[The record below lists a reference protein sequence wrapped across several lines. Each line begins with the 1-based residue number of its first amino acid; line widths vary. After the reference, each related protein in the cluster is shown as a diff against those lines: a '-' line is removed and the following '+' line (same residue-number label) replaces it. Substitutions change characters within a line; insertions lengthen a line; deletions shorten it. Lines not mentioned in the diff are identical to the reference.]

1 MKIVTIGG
9 GSSYTP
15 ELAEGLLKRV
25 RVLPVTEYWLVDI
38 EEGSKK
44 QEINAGLIRRMAEKA
59 GVKLKVRT
67 TLNREEA
74 LNGAAFVTTQLRV
87 GGLDAREKDERI
99 PLSHGMIGQETNGAG
114 GLFKALR
121 TIPVMLEIA
130 RDMLRLCPDAW
141 LINFTNPSGMVTEA
155 LLRYSPFKRVI
166 GLCNV
171 PIHMERSIAQ
181 ILDVEASRIHIRF
194 AGLNHLVYGKKV
206 FLDGIDITQE
216 AIEKAY
222 APNRKVEFTVKNVIP
237 VDYNLDFIKALGM
250 LLCPYHNYYYK
261 KQTMLDDELK
271 EYQVGN
277 TRAQA
282 VKKVEQELF
291 EVYQDEQLD
300 VKPKQL
306 EDRGGA
312 FYSEAACRLIES
324 IYTDK
329 QDIQPVDTRN
339 NGAIAGIEDDSAVE
353 VSCIITREGP
363 IPLTV
368 GKMPLAANGLIQ
380 QIKTFERLT
389 VEAACEGSYE
399 KALLALCTNPL
410 TDDEKQAKVV
420 LDELFEAHKE
430 YLPLFFE
437 KGGGESVFC
446 GN

>member
-25 RVLPVTEYWLVDI
+25 DVLPVTEYWLVDI
-38 EEGSKK
+38 AEGSKK
-44 QEINAGLIRRMAEKA
+44 QEINAALIRRMAERA
-59 GVKLKVRT
+59 GVKLKVCT
-67 TLNREEA
+67 TLDREEA
-74 LNGAAFVTTQLRV
+74 LNQAAFVTTQLRV

-121 TIPVMLEIA
+121 TIPVILEIA

-171 PIHMERSIAQ
+171 PIHMERSIAR

-194 AGLNHLVYGKKV
+194 AGLNHLVYGTKV
-206 FLDGIDITQE
+206 FLDGKDITPE

-222 APNRKVEFTVKNVIP
+222 APDRKVEFTVKNVIP
-237 VDYNLDFIKALGM
+237 VDYNLDFVKALGM

-277 TRAQA
+277 TRAQT

-329 QDIQPVDTRN
+329 RDIQPVDTRN

-363 IPLTV
+363 VPLTV
-368 GKMPLAANGLIQ
+368 GKMPLAAYGLIQ

-420 LDELFEAHKE
+420 LDELFDAHQE

-437 KGGGESVFC
+437 KGGGAGVLC
-446 GN
+446 RN

>member
-25 RVLPVTEYWLVDI
+25 GVLPVTEYWLVDI

-130 RDMLRLCPDAW
+130 WDMLRLCPDAW

-171 PIHMERSIAQ
+171 PIHMERSIAR
-181 ILDVEASRIHIRF
+181 ILDVETSRIHIRF
-194 AGLNHLVYGKKV
+194 AGLNHLVYGTKV
-206 FLDGIDITQE
+206 LLDGIDITQE

-271 EYQVGN
+271 EYQAGN

-306 EDRGGA
+306 ENRGGA

-329 QDIQPVDTRN
+329 RDIQPVDTRN

-363 IPLTV
+363 IPLAV

-420 LDELFEAHKE
+420 LDELFDAHKE
-430 YLPLFFE
+430 YLPLFLK

-446 GN
+446 RN

>member
-15 ELAEGLLKRV
+15 ELAEGLLKRAD
-25 RVLPVTEYWLVDI
+25 VLPVTEYWLVDI
-38 EEGSKK
+38 EEGSWK
-44 QEINAGLIRRMAEKA
+44 QEINAGLIRRMAKKA
-59 GVKLKVRT
+59 GVDLKVYT

-74 LNGAAFVTTQLRV
+74 LKDAAFVTTQLRV
-87 GGLDAREKDERI
+87 GGLDAREKDECI
-99 PLSHGMIGQETNGAG
+99 PLSHGMMGQETNGAG

-121 TIPVMLEIA
+121 TIPVILEIA
-130 RDMLRLCPDAW
+130 DDMLRLCPHAW

-155 LLRYSPFKRVI
+155 LLRHSPFKRVI

-181 ILDVEASRIHIRF
+181 ILAVEPSRIHIRF
-194 AGLNHLVYGKKV
+194 AGLNHLVYGTNV
-206 FLDGIDITQE
+206 FLDGADVTKE
-216 AIEKAY
+216 AVEKAY
-222 APNRKVEFTVKNVIP
+222 DPNRKIEFTVKNVIP
-237 VDYNLDFIKALGM
+237 VDYNPDFVKGLGM

-261 KQTMLDDELK
+261 KQTMLEDELK
-271 EYQVGN
+271 EYRAGN

-291 EVYQDEQLD
+291 QIYQNEQLD

-329 QDIQPVDTRN
+329 RDIQPVDVRN
-339 NGAIAGIEDDSAVE
+339 NGAIAGIEDDSAIE
-353 VSCIITREGP
+353 ASCVITRDGP
-363 IPLTV
+363 VPLTV
-368 GKMPLAANGLIQ
+368 GKLPVAVNGLVQ
-380 QIKTFERLT
+380 QIKTFERLA
-389 VEAACEGSYE
+389 VEAAVEGSYE

-410 TDDEKQAKVV
+410 TDDEKLAKVV
-420 LDELFEAHKE
+420 VDELFEAHKA
-430 YLPLFFE
+430 YLPRFFQKE
-437 KGGGESVFC
+437 TSI
-446 GN
+446 

>member
-15 ELAEGLLKRV
+15 ELAEGLLKRAD
-25 RVLPVTEYWLVDI
+25 VLPVTEYWLVDI
-38 EEGSKK
+38 EEGSWK
-44 QEINAGLIRRMAEKA
+44 QEINAGLIRRMAKKA
-59 GVKLKVRT
+59 GVDLKVYT

-74 LNGAAFVTTQLRV
+74 LKDAAFVTTQLRV
-87 GGLDAREKDERI
+87 GGLDAREKDECI
-99 PLSHGMIGQETNGAG
+99 PLSHGMMGQETNGAG

-121 TIPVMLEIA
+121 TIPVILEIA
-130 RDMLRLCPDAW
+130 DDMLRLCPHAW

-155 LLRYSPFKRVI
+155 LLRHSPFKRVV

-181 ILDVEASRIHIRF
+181 ILAVEPSRIHIRF
-194 AGLNHLVYGKKV
+194 AGLNHLVYGTNV
-206 FLDGIDITQE
+206 FLDGADVTKE
-216 AIEKAY
+216 AVEKAY
-222 APNRKVEFTVKNVIP
+222 DPNRKIEFTVKNVIP
-237 VDYNLDFIKALGM
+237 VDYNPDFVKGLGM

-261 KQTMLDDELK
+261 KQTMLEDELK
-271 EYQVGN
+271 EYRAGN

-291 EVYQDEQLD
+291 QIYQNEQLD

-329 QDIQPVDTRN
+329 RDIQPVDVRN
-339 NGAIAGIEDDSAVE
+339 NGAIAGIEDDSAIE
-353 VSCIITREGP
+353 ASCVITRDGP
-363 IPLTV
+363 VPLTV
-368 GKMPLAANGLIQ
+368 GKLPVAVNGLVQ
-380 QIKTFERLT
+380 QIKTFERLA
-389 VEAACEGSYE
+389 VEAAVEGSYE

-410 TDDEKQAKVV
+410 TDDEKLAKVV
-420 LDELFEAHKE
+420 VDELFEAHKA
-430 YLPLFFE
+430 YLPRFFQKE
-437 KGGGESVFC
+437 TSI
-446 GN
+446 

>member
-15 ELAEGLLKRV
+15 ELAEGLLKRADI
-25 RVLPVTEYWLVDI
+25 LPVTEYWLVDI
-38 EEGSKK
+38 EEGSWK
-44 QEINAGLIRRMAEKA
+44 QEINAGLIRRMAKKA
-59 GVKLKVRT
+59 GVDLKVYT

-74 LNGAAFVTTQLRV
+74 LKDAAFVTTQLRV
-87 GGLDAREKDERI
+87 GGLDAREKDECI
-99 PLSHGMIGQETNGAG
+99 PLSHGMMGQETNGAG

-121 TIPVMLEIA
+121 TIPVILEIA
-130 RDMLRLCPDAW
+130 DDMLRLCPHAW

-155 LLRYSPFKRVI
+155 LLRHSPFKRVI

-181 ILDVEASRIHIRF
+181 ILAVEPSRIHIRF
-194 AGLNHLVYGKKV
+194 AGLNHLVYGTNV
-206 FLDGIDITQE
+206 FLDGADVTKE
-216 AIEKAY
+216 AVEKAY
-222 APNRKVEFTVKNVIP
+222 DPNRKIEFTVKNVIP
-237 VDYNLDFIKALGM
+237 VDYNPDFVKGLGM

-261 KQTMLDDELK
+261 KQTMLEDELK
-271 EYQVGN
+271 EYRAGN

-291 EVYQDEQLD
+291 QIYQNEQLD

-329 QDIQPVDTRN
+329 RDIQPVDVRN
-339 NGAIAGIEDDSAVE
+339 NGAIAGIEDDSAIE
-353 VSCIITREGP
+353 ASCVITRDGP
-363 IPLTV
+363 VPLTV
-368 GKMPLAANGLIQ
+368 GKLPVAVNGLIQ
-380 QIKTFERLT
+380 QIKTFERLA
-389 VEAACEGSYE
+389 VEAAVEGSYE

-410 TDDEKQAKVV
+410 TDDEKLAKVV
-420 LDELFEAHKE
+420 VDELFEAHKA
-430 YLPLFFE
+430 YLPRFFQKE
-437 KGGGESVFC
+437 TSI
-446 GN
+446 

>member
-15 ELAEGLLKRV
+15 ELAEGLLKRAD
-25 RVLPVTEYWLVDI
+25 VLPVTEYWLVDI
-38 EEGSKK
+38 EEGSWK
-44 QEINAGLIRRMAEKA
+44 QEINAGLIRRMAKKA
-59 GVKLKVRT
+59 GVDLKVYT

-74 LNGAAFVTTQLRV
+74 LKDAAFVTTQLRV
-87 GGLDAREKDERI
+87 GGLDAREKDECI
-99 PLSHGMIGQETNGAG
+99 PLSHGMMGQETNGAG

-121 TIPVMLEIA
+121 TIPVILEIA
-130 RDMLRLCPDAW
+130 DDMLRLCPHAW

-155 LLRYSPFKRVI
+155 LLRHSPFKRVI

-181 ILDVEASRIHIRF
+181 ILAVEPSRIHIRF
-194 AGLNHLVYGKKV
+194 AGLNHLVYGMNV
-206 FLDGIDITQE
+206 FLDGVDVTKE
-216 AIEKAY
+216 AVEKAY
-222 APNRKVEFTVKNVIP
+222 DPNRKIEFTVKNVIP
-237 VDYNLDFIKALGM
+237 VDYNPDFVKGLGM

-261 KQTMLDDELK
+261 KQTMLEDELK
-271 EYQVGN
+271 EYRAGN

-291 EVYQDEQLD
+291 QIYQNEQLD

-329 QDIQPVDTRN
+329 RDIQPVDVRN
-339 NGAIAGIEDDSAVE
+339 NGAIAGIEDDSAIE
-353 VSCIITREGP
+353 ASCVITRDGP
-363 IPLTV
+363 VPLTV
-368 GKMPLAANGLIQ
+368 GKLPVAVNGLVQ
-380 QIKTFERLT
+380 QIKTFERLA
-389 VEAACEGSYE
+389 VEAAVEGSYE

-410 TDDEKQAKVV
+410 TDDEKLAKVV
-420 LDELFEAHKE
+420 VDELFEAHKA
-430 YLPLFFE
+430 YLPRFFQKE
-437 KGGGESVFC
+437 TSI
-446 GN
+446 

>member
-15 ELAEGLLKRV
+15 ELAEGLLKRAD
-25 RVLPVTEYWLVDI
+25 VLPVTEYWLVDI
-38 EEGSKK
+38 EEGSWK
-44 QEINAGLIRRMAEKA
+44 QEINAGLIRRMAKKA
-59 GVKLKVRT
+59 GVDLKVYT

-74 LNGAAFVTTQLRV
+74 LKDAAFVTTQLRV
-87 GGLDAREKDERI
+87 GGLDAREKDECI
-99 PLSHGMIGQETNGAG
+99 PLSHGMMGQETNGAG

-121 TIPVMLEIA
+121 TIPVILEIA
-130 RDMLRLCPDAW
+130 DDMLRLCPHAW

-155 LLRYSPFKRVI
+155 LLRHSPFKRVI

-181 ILDVEASRIHIRF
+181 ILAVEPSRIHIRF
-194 AGLNHLVYGKKV
+194 AGLNHLVYGMNV
-206 FLDGIDITQE
+206 FLDGVDVTKE
-216 AIEKAY
+216 TVEKAY
-222 APNRKVEFTVKNVIP
+222 DPNRKIEFTVKNVIP
-237 VDYNLDFIKALGM
+237 VDYNPDFVKGLGM

-261 KQTMLDDELK
+261 KQTMLEDELK
-271 EYQVGN
+271 EYRAGN

-291 EVYQDEQLD
+291 QIYQNEQLD

-329 QDIQPVDTRN
+329 RDIQPVDVRN
-339 NGAIAGIEDDSAVE
+339 NGAIAGIEDDSAIE
-353 VSCIITREGP
+353 ASCVITRDGP
-363 IPLTV
+363 VPLTV
-368 GKMPLAANGLIQ
+368 GKLPVAVNGLVQ
-380 QIKTFERLT
+380 QIKTFERLA
-389 VEAACEGSYE
+389 VEAAVEGSYE

-410 TDDEKQAKVV
+410 TDDEKLAKVV
-420 LDELFEAHKE
+420 VDELFEAHKA
-430 YLPLFFE
+430 YLPRFFQKE
-437 KGGGESVFC
+437 TSI
-446 GN
+446 

>member
-15 ELAEGLLKRV
+15 ELAEGLLKRAD
-25 RVLPVTEYWLVDI
+25 VLPVTEYWLVDI
-38 EEGSKK
+38 EEGSWK
-44 QEINAGLIRRMAEKA
+44 QEINAGLIRRMAKKA
-59 GVKLKVRT
+59 GVDLKVYT

-74 LNGAAFVTTQLRV
+74 LKDAAFVTTQLRV
-87 GGLDAREKDERI
+87 GGLDAREKDECI
-99 PLSHGMIGQETNGAG
+99 PLSHGMMGQETNGAG

-130 RDMLRLCPDAW
+130 DDMLRLCPHAW

-155 LLRYSPFKRVI
+155 LLRHSPFKRVI

-181 ILDVEASRIHIRF
+181 ILAVEPSRIHIRF
-194 AGLNHLVYGKKV
+194 AGLNHLVYGTNV
-206 FLDGIDITQE
+206 FLDGADVTKE
-216 AIEKAY
+216 AVEKAY
-222 APNRKVEFTVKNVIP
+222 DPNRKIEFTVKNVIP
-237 VDYNLDFIKALGM
+237 VDYNPDFVKGLGM

-261 KQTMLDDELK
+261 KQTMLEDELK
-271 EYQVGN
+271 EYRAGN

-291 EVYQDEQLD
+291 QIYQNEQLD

-329 QDIQPVDTRN
+329 RDIQPVDVRN
-339 NGAIAGIEDDSAVE
+339 NGAIAGIEDDSAIE
-353 VSCIITREGP
+353 ASCVITRDGP
-363 IPLTV
+363 VPLTV
-368 GKMPLAANGLIQ
+368 GKLPVAVNGLVQ
-380 QIKTFERLT
+380 QIKTFERLA
-389 VEAACEGSYE
+389 VEAAVEGSYE

-410 TDDEKQAKVV
+410 TDDEKLAKVV
-420 LDELFEAHKE
+420 VDELFEAHKA
-430 YLPLFFE
+430 YLPRFFQKE
-437 KGGGESVFC
+437 TSI
-446 GN
+446 

>member
-15 ELAEGLLKRV
+15 ELAEGLLKRAD
-25 RVLPVTEYWLVDI
+25 VLPVTEYWLVDI
-38 EEGSKK
+38 EEGSWK
-44 QEINAGLIRRMAEKA
+44 QEINAGLIRRMAKKA
-59 GVKLKVRT
+59 GVDLKVYT

-74 LNGAAFVTTQLRV
+74 LKDAAFVTTQLRV
-87 GGLDAREKDERI
+87 GGLDAREKDECI
-99 PLSHGMIGQETNGAG
+99 PLSHGMMGQETNGAG

-121 TIPVMLEIA
+121 TIPVILEIA
-130 RDMLRLCPDAW
+130 DDMLRLCPHAW

-155 LLRYSPFKRVI
+155 LLRHSPFKRVV

-181 ILDVEASRIHIRF
+181 ILAVEPSRIHIRF
-194 AGLNHLVYGKKV
+194 AGLNHLVYGMNV
-206 FLDGIDITQE
+206 FLDGVDVTKE
-216 AIEKAY
+216 AVEKAY
-222 APNRKVEFTVKNVIP
+222 DPNRKIEFTVKNVIP
-237 VDYNLDFIKALGM
+237 VDYNPDFVKGLGM

-261 KQTMLDDELK
+261 KQTMLEDELK
-271 EYQVGN
+271 EYRAGN

-291 EVYQDEQLD
+291 QIYQNEQLD

-329 QDIQPVDTRN
+329 RDIQPVDVRN
-339 NGAIAGIEDDSAVE
+339 NGAIAGIEDDSAIE
-353 VSCIITREGP
+353 ASCVITRDGP
-363 IPLTV
+363 VPLTV
-368 GKMPLAANGLIQ
+368 GKLPVAVNGLVQ
-380 QIKTFERLT
+380 QIKTFERLA
-389 VEAACEGSYE
+389 VEAAVEGSYE

-410 TDDEKQAKVV
+410 TDDEKLAKVV
-420 LDELFEAHKE
+420 VDELFEAHKA
-430 YLPLFFE
+430 YLPRFFQKE
-437 KGGGESVFC
+437 TSI
-446 GN
+446 

>member
-15 ELAEGLLKRV
+15 ELAEGLLKRAD
-25 RVLPVTEYWLVDI
+25 VLPVTEYWLVDI
-38 EEGSKK
+38 EEGSWK
-44 QEINAGLIRRMAEKA
+44 QEINAGLIRRMAKKA
-59 GVKLKVRT
+59 GVDLKVYT

-74 LNGAAFVTTQLRV
+74 LKDAAFVTTQLRV
-87 GGLDAREKDERI
+87 GGLDAREKDECI
-99 PLSHGMIGQETNGAG
+99 PLSHGMMGQETNGAG

-121 TIPVMLEIA
+121 TIPVILEIA
-130 RDMLRLCPDAW
+130 DDMRRLCPHAW

-155 LLRYSPFKRVI
+155 LLRHSPFKRVI

-181 ILDVEASRIHIRF
+181 ILAVEPSRIHIRF
-194 AGLNHLVYGKKV
+194 AGLNHLVYGTNV
-206 FLDGIDITQE
+206 FLDGADVTKE
-216 AIEKAY
+216 AVEKAY
-222 APNRKVEFTVKNVIP
+222 DPNRKIEFTVKNVIP
-237 VDYNLDFIKALGM
+237 VDYNPDFVKGLGM

-261 KQTMLDDELK
+261 KQTMLEDELK
-271 EYQVGN
+271 EYRAGN

-291 EVYQDEQLD
+291 QIYQNEQLD

-329 QDIQPVDTRN
+329 RDIQPVDVRN
-339 NGAIAGIEDDSAVE
+339 NGAIAGIEDDSAIE
-353 VSCIITREGP
+353 ASCVITRDGP
-363 IPLTV
+363 VPLTV
-368 GKMPLAANGLIQ
+368 GKLPVAVNGLVQ
-380 QIKTFERLT
+380 QIKTFERLA
-389 VEAACEGSYE
+389 VEAAVEGSYE

-410 TDDEKQAKVV
+410 TDDEKLAKVV
-420 LDELFEAHKE
+420 VDELFEAHKA
-430 YLPLFFE
+430 YLPRFFQKE
-437 KGGGESVFC
+437 TSI
-446 GN
+446 

>member
-15 ELAEGLLKRV
+15 ELAEGLLKRAD
-25 RVLPVTEYWLVDI
+25 VLPVTEYWLVDI
-38 EEGSKK
+38 EEGSRK
-44 QEINAGLIRRMAEKA
+44 QEINAGLIRRMAGKA
-59 GVKLKVRT
+59 GVDLKVYT
-67 TLNREEA
+67 TLNRREA
-74 LNGAAFVTTQLRV
+74 LKNAAFVTTQFRI
-87 GGLDAREKDERI
+87 GGLDAREKDECI

-121 TIPVMLEIA
+121 TIPVILEIA
-130 RDMLRLCPDAW
+130 DEMLELCPDAW

-155 LLRYSPFKRVI
+155 LLRYSPFQRVV

-181 ILDVEASRIHIRF
+181 IFETEPSRIHIRF
-194 AGLNHLVYGKKV
+194 AGLNHLVYGTQV
-206 FLDGIDITQE
+206 FLDGKDITRE

-222 APNRKVEFTVKNVIP
+222 APDRKIDFTVKNVIP
-237 VDYNLDFIKALGM
+237 VDYNPDFVKGLGM

-261 KQTMLDDELK
+261 KQTMLADELK
-271 EYQVGN
+271 EYRAGN

-291 EVYQDEQLD
+291 RIYRDEQLD

-306 EDRGGA
+306 EERGGA

-329 QDIQPVDTRN
+329 QDVQPVDVRN

-353 VSCIITREGP
+353 VSCMITRTGP
-363 IPLTV
+363 VPLTV
-368 GKMPLAANGLIQ
+368 GKMPVAVNGLLQ
-380 QIKTFERLT
+380 QIKTFERLA
-389 VEAACEGSYE
+389 VEAAVEGSYE

-410 TDDEKQAKVV
+410 TDDEKLAKVV
-420 LDELFEAHKE
+420 VDELFKAHKK
-430 YLPLFFE
+430 YLPRFF
-437 KGGGESVFC
+437 
-446 GN
+446 

>member
-15 ELAEGLLKRV
+15 ELAEGLLKRAD
-25 RVLPVTEYWLVDI
+25 VLPVTEYWLVDI
-38 EEGSKK
+38 EEGSWK
-44 QEINAGLIRRMAEKA
+44 QEINAGLIRRMARKA
-59 GVKLKVRT
+59 GVDLKVYT

-74 LNGAAFVTTQLRV
+74 LKEAAFVTTQFRI
-87 GGLDAREKDERI
+87 GGLDAREKDECI
-99 PLSHGMIGQETNGAG
+99 PLSHGMMGQETNGAG

-121 TIPVMLEIA
+121 TIPVILEIA
-130 RDMLRLCPDAW
+130 DDMLRLCPDAW

-181 ILDVEASRIHIRF
+181 ILEAEPSRIHIRF
-194 AGLNHLVYGKKV
+194 AGLNHLVYGTKV
-206 FLDGIDITQE
+206 LLDGKDVTEE

-222 APNRKVEFTVKNVIP
+222 APDRKINFTVKNVIP
-237 VDYNLDFIKALGM
+237 VDYNPDFVKGIGM

-261 KQTMLDDELK
+261 KQTMLEDELK
-271 EYQVGN
+271 EYRAGN

-291 EVYQDEQLD
+291 RVYQDEQLD

-329 QDIQPVDTRN
+329 RDIQPVDVRN
-339 NGAIAGIEDDSAVE
+339 NGAIAGIEDDSAIE
-353 VSCIITREGP
+353 ASCVITGHGP
-363 IPLTV
+363 VPLTV
-368 GKMPLAANGLIQ
+368 GKMPVAVNGLIQ
-380 QIKTFERLT
+380 QIKTFERLA
-389 VEAACEGSYE
+389 VEAAVEGSYE

-410 TDDEKQAKVV
+410 TDDEKLAKVV
-420 LDELFEAHKE
+420 VDELFEAHKK
-430 YLPLFFE
+430 YLPRFFQKE
-437 KGGGESVFC
+437 KSM
-446 GN
+446 

>member
-15 ELAEGLLKRV
+15 ELAEGLLKRAD
-25 RVLPVTEYWLVDI
+25 VLPVTEYWLVDI
-38 EEGSKK
+38 EEGSWK
-44 QEINAGLIRRMAEKA
+44 QEINAGLIRRMAKKA
-59 GVKLKVRT
+59 GVDLKVYT

-74 LNGAAFVTTQLRV
+74 LKDAAFVTTQLRV
-87 GGLDAREKDERI
+87 GGLDAREKDECI
-99 PLSHGMIGQETNGAG
+99 PLSHGMMGQETNGAG

-121 TIPVMLEIA
+121 TIPVILEIA
-130 RDMLRLCPDAW
+130 DDMLRLCPHAW

-155 LLRYSPFKRVI
+155 LLRHSPFKRVV

-181 ILDVEASRIHIRF
+181 ILAVEPSRIHIRF
-194 AGLNHLVYGKKV
+194 AGLNHLVYGTNV
-206 FLDGIDITQE
+206 FLDGADVTKE
-216 AIEKAY
+216 AVEKAY
-222 APNRKVEFTVKNVIP
+222 DPNRKIEFTVKNVIP
-237 VDYNLDFIKALGM
+237 VDYNPDFVKGLGM

-261 KQTMLDDELK
+261 KQTMLEDELK
-271 EYQVGN
+271 EYRAGN

-291 EVYQDEQLD
+291 QIYQNEQLD

-329 QDIQPVDTRN
+329 RDIQPVDVRN
-339 NGAIAGIEDDSAVE
+339 NGAIAGIEDDSAIE
-353 VSCIITREGP
+353 ASCVITRDGP
-363 IPLTV
+363 VPLTV
-368 GKMPLAANGLIQ
+368 GKMPVAVNGLIQ
-380 QIKTFERLT
+380 QIKTFERLA
-389 VEAACEGSYE
+389 VEAAVEGSYE

-410 TDDEKQAKVV
+410 TDDEKLAKVV
-420 LDELFEAHKE
+420 VDELFEAHKE
-430 YLPLFFE
+430 YLPRFFQKE
-437 KGGGESVFC
+437 KSV
-446 GN
+446 

>member
-15 ELAEGLLKRV
+15 ELAEGLLKRAD
-25 RVLPVTEYWLVDI
+25 VLPVTEYWLVDI
-38 EEGSKK
+38 EEGSWK
-44 QEINAGLIRRMAEKA
+44 QEINAGLIRRMAKKA
-59 GVKLKVRT
+59 GVDLKVYT

-74 LNGAAFVTTQLRV
+74 LKDAAFVTTQLRV
-87 GGLDAREKDERI
+87 GGLDAREKDECI
-99 PLSHGMIGQETNGAG
+99 PLSHGMMGQETNGAG

-121 TIPVMLEIA
+121 TIPVILEIA
-130 RDMLRLCPDAW
+130 DDMRRLCPHAW

-155 LLRYSPFKRVI
+155 LLRHSPFKRVI

-181 ILDVEASRIHIRF
+181 ILAVEPSRIHIRF
-194 AGLNHLVYGKKV
+194 AGLNHLVYGTNV
-206 FLDGIDITQE
+206 FLDGADVTKE
-216 AIEKAY
+216 AVEKAY
-222 APNRKVEFTVKNVIP
+222 DPNRKIEFTVKNVIP
-237 VDYNLDFIKALGM
+237 VDYNPDFVKGLGM

-261 KQTMLDDELK
+261 KQTMLEDELK
-271 EYQVGN
+271 EYRAGN

-291 EVYQDEQLD
+291 QIYQNEQLD

-329 QDIQPVDTRN
+329 RDIQPVDVRN
-339 NGAIAGIEDDSAVE
+339 NGAIAGIEDDSAIE
-353 VSCIITREGP
+353 ASCVITRDGP
-363 IPLTV
+363 VPLTV
-368 GKMPLAANGLIQ
+368 GKLPVAVNGLIQ
-380 QIKTFERLT
+380 QIKTFERLA
-389 VEAACEGSYE
+389 VEAAVEGSYE

-410 TDDEKQAKVV
+410 TDDEKLAKVV
-420 LDELFEAHKE
+420 VDELFEAHKA
-430 YLPLFFE
+430 YLPRFFQKE
-437 KGGGESVFC
+437 TSI
-446 GN
+446 

>member
-15 ELAEGLLKRV
+15 ELAEGLLKRAD
-25 RVLPVTEYWLVDI
+25 VLPVTEYWLADI
-38 EEGSKK
+38 EEGSWK
-44 QEINAGLIRRMAEKA
+44 QEINAGLIRRMARKA
-59 GVKLKVRT
+59 GVDLKVYT

-74 LNGAAFVTTQLRV
+74 LKDAAFVTTQFRI
-87 GGLDAREKDERI
+87 GGLDAREKDECI
-99 PLSHGMIGQETNGAG
+99 PLSHGMMGQETNGAG

-121 TIPVMLEIA
+121 TIPVILEIA
-130 RDMLRLCPDAW
+130 DDMLRLCPDAW

-155 LLRYSPFKRVI
+155 LLRHSPFKRVI

-181 ILDVEASRIHIRF
+181 ILAVEPSRIHIRF
-194 AGLNHLVYGKKV
+194 AGLNHLVYGTKV
-206 FLDGIDITQE
+206 LLDGKDVTEE

-222 APNRKVEFTVKNVIP
+222 APDRKINFTVKNVIP
-237 VDYNLDFIKALGM
+237 VDYNPDFVKGLGM

-261 KQTMLDDELK
+261 KQTMLEDELK
-271 EYQVGN
+271 EYRAGN

-291 EVYQDEQLD
+291 RVYQDEQLD

-312 FYSEAACRLIES
+312 FYSEAACRLMES

-329 QDIQPVDTRN
+329 WDIQPVDVRN
-339 NGAIAGIEDDSAVE
+339 NGAIAGIDDDSAIE
-353 VSCIITREGP
+353 ASCVITGHGP
-363 IPLTV
+363 VPLTV
-368 GKMPLAANGLIQ
+368 GRMPVAVNGLIQ
-380 QIKTFERLT
+380 QIKTFERLA
-389 VEAACEGSYE
+389 VEAAVEGSYE

-410 TDDEKQAKVV
+410 TDDEKLAKVV
-420 LDELFEAHKE
+420 ADELFEAHKE
-430 YLPLFFE
+430 YLPRFFQKE
-437 KGGGESVFC
+437 KSV
-446 GN
+446 

>member
-15 ELAEGLLKRV
+15 ELAEGLLKRAD
-25 RVLPVTEYWLVDI
+25 VLPVTEYWLVDI
-38 EEGSKK
+38 EEGSWK
-44 QEINAGLIRRMAEKA
+44 QEINAGLIRRMAKKA
-59 GVKLKVRT
+59 GVDLKVYT

-74 LNGAAFVTTQLRV
+74 LKDAAFVTTQLRV
-87 GGLDAREKDERI
+87 GGLDAREKDECI
-99 PLSHGMIGQETNGAG
+99 PLSHGMMGQETNGAG

-121 TIPVMLEIA
+121 TIPVILEIA
-130 RDMLRLCPDAW
+130 DDMLRLCPHAW

-155 LLRYSPFKRVI
+155 LLRHSPFKRVV

-181 ILDVEASRIHIRF
+181 ILAVEPSRIHIRF
-194 AGLNHLVYGKKV
+194 AGLNHLVYGMNV
-206 FLDGIDITQE
+206 FLDGVDVTKE
-216 AIEKAY
+216 AVEKAY
-222 APNRKVEFTVKNVIP
+222 DPNRKIEFTVKNVIP
-237 VDYNLDFIKALGM
+237 VDYNPDFVKGLGM

-261 KQTMLDDELK
+261 KQTMLEDELK
-271 EYQVGN
+271 EYRAGN

-291 EVYQDEQLD
+291 QIYQNEQLD

-329 QDIQPVDTRN
+329 RDIQPVDVRN
-339 NGAIAGIEDDSAVE
+339 NGAIAGIEDDSAIE
-353 VSCIITREGP
+353 ASCVITRDGP
-363 IPLTV
+363 VPLTV
-368 GKMPLAANGLIQ
+368 GKLPVAVNGLIQ
-380 QIKTFERLT
+380 QIKTFERLA
-389 VEAACEGSYE
+389 VEAAVEGSYE

-410 TDDEKQAKVV
+410 TDDEKLAKVV
-420 LDELFEAHKE
+420 VDELFEAHKA
-430 YLPLFFE
+430 YLPRFFQKE
-437 KGGGESVFC
+437 TSI
-446 GN
+446 

>member
-15 ELAEGLLKRV
+15 ELAEGLLKRAD
-25 RVLPVTEYWLVDI
+25 VLPVTEYWLVDI
-38 EEGSKK
+38 EEGSWK
-44 QEINAGLIRRMAEKA
+44 QEINAGLIRRMARKA
-59 GVKLKVRT
+59 GVDLKVYT

-74 LNGAAFVTTQLRV
+74 LKDAAFVTTQFRI
-87 GGLDAREKDERI
+87 GGLDAREKDECI

-121 TIPVMLEIA
+121 TIPEILEIA
-130 RDMLRLCPDAW
+130 DDMLRLCPDAW

-181 ILDVEASRIHIRF
+181 ILEVEPSRIHIRF
-194 AGLNHLVYGKKV
+194 AGLNHLVYGTKV
-206 FLDGIDITQE
+206 FLDGKDVTEE
-216 AIEKAY
+216 AIKKAY
-222 APNRKVEFTVKNVIP
+222 APDRKINFTVKNVIP
-237 VDYNLDFIKALGM
+237 VDYNPDFVNGLGM

-261 KQTMLDDELK
+261 KQTMLEDELK
-271 EYQVGN
+271 EYRAGN

-291 EVYQDEQLD
+291 QVYQDKQLD

-329 QDIQPVDTRN
+329 RDIQPVDVRN
-339 NGAIAGIEDDSAVE
+339 NGAIAGIDDDSAIE
-353 VSCIITREGP
+353 ASCVITGHGP
-363 IPLTV
+363 VPLTV
-368 GKMPLAANGLIQ
+368 GKMPVAVNGLIQ
-380 QIKTFERLT
+380 QIKTFERLA
-389 VEAACEGSYE
+389 VEAAVEGSYE

-410 TDDEKQAKVV
+410 TDDEKLAKVV
-420 LDELFEAHKE
+420 ADELFEAHKE
-430 YLPLFFE
+430 YLPRFFQKE
-437 KGGGESVFC
+437 KSM
-446 GN
+446 